1 MAIENLKKQHDRVR
15 LTLLV
20 SLVLFLIGL
29 FALVSHWDSA
39 VPIIIFACLF
49 RLIGVWLVRRPYNAA
64 WMEAESIAAAEKA
77 MEGVTYVRREEIG
90 AELLPELGLTPEIQ
104 IIPQSQRYHV
114 LRGQIAE
121 RNVTVA
127 ETAFTPMKEKNGSI
141 TGKTVSG
148 TLLVAEDS
156 LPESEQWV
164 ILWRQ
169 PFDGLVPLSEYYNSR
184 KPAEAPREL
193 PENWAACFAESED
206 RKCFESAAKTLAPYC
221 KGDYGIALSARG
233 GKLSLFFPGM
243 FYARKPDLS
252 PAPTEELLRQGT
264 VPGIELMR
272 DLLKTLGK

>member
-1 MAIENLKKQHDRVR
+1 
-15 LTLLV
+15 
-20 SLVLFLIGL
+20 
-29 FALVSHWDSA
+29 
-39 VPIIIFACLF
+39 
-49 RLIGVWLVRRPYNAA
+49 
-64 WMEAESIAAAEKA
+64 
-77 MEGVTYVRREEIG
+77 
-90 AELLPELGLTPEIQ
+90 
-104 IIPQSQRYHV
+104 
-114 LRGQIAE
+114 
-121 RNVTVA
+121 VTVA

>member
-90 AELLPELGLTPEIQ
+90 AELLPELGLTPEIR

-127 ETAFTPMKEKNGSI
+127 ETAFTPMKEKSGGTS
-141 TGKTVSG
+141 GKTVSG
-148 TLLVAEDS
+148 TLLVAENI
-156 LPESEQWV
+156 LPKSEEWV

-169 PFDGLVPLSEYYNSR
+169 PFEGLVPLSEYYKNR
-184 KPAEAPREL
+184 KPIEAPRVL
-193 PENWAACFAESED
+193 PENWAACFVESGD
-206 RKCFESAAKTLAPYC
+206 RKCFERAAKVLSPYC
-221 KGDYGIALSARG
+221 KDYGLALSAKG
-233 GKLSLFFPGM
+233 GSLSLFFPGE

-252 PAPTEELLRQGT
+252 TVPTEELLRQGT
-264 VPGIELMR
+264 IPGIELMR
-272 DLLKTLGK
+272 ELCKTLG